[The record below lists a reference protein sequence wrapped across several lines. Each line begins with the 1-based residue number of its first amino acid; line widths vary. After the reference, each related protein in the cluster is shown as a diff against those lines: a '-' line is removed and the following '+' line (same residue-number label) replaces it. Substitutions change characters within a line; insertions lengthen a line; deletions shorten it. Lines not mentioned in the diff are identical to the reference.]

1 MKKLS
6 WVLSALPGWLLTAAL
21 VVLCA
26 SSLLRYAEAL
36 PWLPHAMRS
45 VNIGLLHQF
54 ATDLLIAMTLFGS
67 VTASRAPMP
76 RYCLFFGLVFSL
88 FLLAAS
94 VGQVYVTFTHA
105 GNVRSVFYLIP
116 LCSLLMATVFLRRIR
131 AAATSSGFYF
141 PVSMGDGGIKM
152 GVLLGAT
159 AFVLAALKQGIHY
172 PLLAQYFFDSLDQFT
187 LMTIPFLVLAGVV
200 LNPQRRSGNLIPFA
214 LLALWYAAFAGIA
227 PGKFIFALLIPGAM
241 IFLALSLAGAKNIIF
256 AEHKPIERLMMY
268 GLVGVLFIGT
278 FIQAFA
284 SFTEGAALAALMV
297 GVASVWLFRQT
308 GKNELAQIV
317 TYSAVQSAG
326 WLFTGAAT
334 MLWVRLLGDVSLV
347 PGAWLTDKTGI
358 MMMPGV
364 LLLCLSVPVC
374 AACYLIGP
382 IAAILIASAL
392 LLPVAGTTD
401 LQPIQ
406 LGVILLLS
414 LALVKVLQ
422 TNRTGAPIYYP
433 SFKRNH
439 ALLLMLLVLLL
450 VAFMPALSQRLPL
463 LLFGPGI

>member
-6 WVLSALPGWLLTAAL
+6 CVLSALPGGLLTAAL

-26 SSLLRYAEAL
+26 SPLLRYAEAL
-36 PWLPHAMRS
+36 PWLPHAVRS

-54 ATDLLIAMTLFGS
+54 ATDLLIAMTLFGA
-67 VTASRAPMP
+67 VTATRAPMP
-76 RYCLFFGLVFSL
+76 RYCVIFGVVFSL
-88 FLLAAS
+88 LLLAAS
-94 VGQVYVTFTHA
+94 VGQVYAAIAHA
-105 GNVRSVFYLIP
+105 GNIRAVFYLVP
-116 LCSLLMATVFLRRIR
+116 FVSLLMVTVFLRWTR
-131 AAATSSGFYF
+131 AAATSAGFYF
-141 PVSMGDGGIKM
+141 PVNMADGGIKM
-152 GVLLGAT
+152 GLLLGAT
-159 AFVLAALKQGIHY
+159 AFAFAALKHGINY
-172 PLLAQYFFDSLDQFT
+172 PLMAQYFFDSLDQFT
-187 LMTIPFLVLAGVV
+187 LMAIPFLVLAGVV

-214 LLALWYAAFAGIA
+214 SLALWYASFAGIA
-227 PGKFIFALLIPGAM
+227 PGKFIFALVIPGAM

-256 AEHKPIERLMMY
+256 AEHKPMERLMMY

-278 FIQAFA
+278 FIQAFV

-297 GVASVWLFRQT
+297 GATSVWLFRQT
-308 GKNELAQIV
+308 GKNELAQLV

-334 MLWVRLLGDVSLV
+334 MLWVRLLGEDSFI
-347 PGAWLTDKTGI
+347 PGAWLAGMSGI

-374 AACYLIGP
+374 VACYLIGP
-382 IAAILIASAL
+382 IAAILLAAAL
-392 LLPVAGTTD
+392 LLPLSGTIG

-406 LGVILLLS
+406 LGVILLIS

-422 TNRTGAPIYYP
+422 TNRTGAQIYYP

-439 ALLLMLLVLLL
+439 ALLLMLLVLVL
-450 VAFMPALSQRLPL
+450 VAFIPALSQRLPL